1 MPAAGLR
8 PPAARVRQQETGRG
22 SGAQPWAR
30 QGRSEPEG
38 SRDMRRRG
46 PGILPWQVLVLVA
59 LVCPAAAN
67 VAPAQEAAA
76 AAAAAGAPLDARVN
90 LAGRVLERNTQ
101 APVAGAMVKLVIV
114 APDTAALPE
123 PWAQRLRRLGA
134 LEGQYGDDEG
144 LVTYADSLGRF
155 GFRGLPPGR
164 VSLTFPNAG
173 FAPLEVAETVTR
185 GELVEMTVRLRRRQ
199 YDTQEVVVYGRRPE
213 VETSRQSL
221 ATHEVERL
229 PGTGGDVIRS
239 VQALPGVARPTMS
252 DPGAVIVRGS
262 GNFDTRFLL
271 DGIDIPL
278 LFHFGGVKSTYNSLS
293 LGSVDLYPGGFGPR
307 YGGCVGGL
315 VELKGRPARDDRWR
329 TTIEAGLLDASLHA
343 EGPLGRGFG
352 LTLTARRSFIGE
364 VAEAALKDNDDV
376 QLAVAPYYADA
387 LARLDWQRHPDHRFF
402 LTFFG
407 ASDRLALVTPD
418 NHAGSPEV
426 SEATDEVSLD
436 LAFSRVILGYDAQL
450 GGRVRNELRA
460 SAGRDRNS
468 GHLLGAFRFDGRGP
482 LYNLRDDLAVT
493 WRPGVISHLGT
504 DLIYT
509 AYDYDVKVAGY
520 PASTLSDKEFS
531 DLGAYAS
538 LELRPRPTLLLTPG
552 VRYDYYHHLDKSRL
566 GLRAALRW
574 DYREGR
580 VLTASAGAYNQAPRP
595 IGQSTDPIYGN
606 PDLPPTTAR
615 HLTLGHEWQLGQRL
629 SLKVEGYHNTQDDVP
644 AFADTNDVNFLPDAQ
659 ARMYGLEIMLRRE
672 SGDGFFGWLAY
683 SIGRSQ
689 RRFAR
694 DPGTGD
700 GWSPDAWQ
708 PHEMDQTHHLE
719 ATGTWDLGDEW
730 SFGSRVQF
738 VSGVPVTPLLSYT
751 DGRFEFDA
759 DTGSYVPVEGPYLSE
774 RVEPYVRVDLRVDRK
789 FVRGNR
795 TWSLYL
801 DLQNA
806 NYFVYNSPEGYT
818 YNYDYSRRSAYGW
831 IFLPSVGV
839 RVEF

>member
-1 MPAAGLR
+1 MVRVSPGFPPLLTLACLLALACPLAAGS
-8 PPAARVRQQETGRG
+8 AAWSQATV
-22 SGAQPWAR
+22 
-30 QGRSEPEG
+30 
-38 SRDMRRRG
+38 
-46 PGILPWQVLVLVA
+46 LPDQ
-59 LVCPAAAN
+59 
-67 VAPAQEAAA
+67 
-76 AAAAAGAPLDARVN
+76 RVN
-90 LAGRVLERNTQ
+90 LAGQVLERSTQ
-101 APVAGAMVKLVIV
+101 APIGGAMVKLALV
-114 APDTAALPE
+114 APDTASLPMS
-123 PWAQRLRRLGA
+123 WSAYFGQLGR
-134 LEGQYGDDEG
+134 LEGQYADEEG
-144 LVTYADSLGRF
+144 LVTYTDSTGTFRF
-155 GFRGLPPGR
+155 RALPPGQ
-164 VSLTFPNAG
+164 VSVTFPNAG
-173 FAPLEVAETVTR
+173 YAPFEATETIR
-185 GELVEMTVRLRRRQ
+185 PDELVQLTVRLRRRQ
-199 YDTQEVVVYGRRPE
+199 YDAQEVVVYGRRPE
-213 VETSRQSL
+213 LETSRQSL
-221 ATHEVERL
+221 ARHEVERL

-315 VELKGRPARDDRWR
+315 VELKGRVARDDHWH
-329 TTIEAGLLDASLHA
+329 TTIEAGLLDASFHT

-376 QLAVAPYYADA
+376 QLAVAPFYADA
-387 LARLDWQRHPDHRFF
+387 LARLDWQAHPDHRFF
-402 LTFFG
+402 LTYFG

-418 NHAGSPEV
+418 NSAGSPEV
-426 SEATDEVSLD
+426 SEATDEVQLD
-436 LAFSRVILGYDAQL
+436 LAFSRFILGYDGQL
-450 GGRVRNELRA
+450 GERVRNELRA

-482 LYNLRDDLAVT
+482 IYNLRNDLAVT
-493 WRPGVISHLGT
+493 WRPDVVSHVGA
-504 DLIYT
+504 DLIYST
-509 AYDYDVKVAGY
+509 YDYAVKVAGY
-520 PASTLSDKEFS
+520 PESALADKEFS

-538 LELRPRPTLLLTPG
+538 VELRPLANLLVTPG

-566 GLRAALRW
+566 GLRTSVRW

-615 HLTLGHEWQLGQRL
+615 HLTLGHEWQLGANT
-629 SLKVEGYHNTQDDVP
+629 SLKAEGYHNTQDDVP
-644 AFADTNDVNFLPDAQ
+644 AYADINDVNFLPDAQ
-659 ARMYGLEIMLRRE
+659 ARMYGLEFMLRHEVKGRF
-672 SGDGFFGWLAY
+672 SGWLAY
-683 SIGRSQ
+683 SIGRSE

-700 GWSPDAWQ
+700 SWSPDSWL
-708 PHEMDQTHHLE
+708 PHDIDQTHHLE
-719 ATGTWDLGDEW
+719 ATGTWELGRNW
-730 SFGSRVQF
+730 SFGSRLQF

-751 DGRFEFDA
+751 SGQFEFDA
-759 DTGSYVPVEGPYLSE
+759 DTGNYVPVEGPYMSD

-789 FVRGNR
+789 FVRR
-795 TWSLYL
+795 STVWSLFL

-818 YNYDYSRRSAYGW
+818 YNYDYSRRSSYGW
-831 IFLPSVGV
+831 IFLPSLGA